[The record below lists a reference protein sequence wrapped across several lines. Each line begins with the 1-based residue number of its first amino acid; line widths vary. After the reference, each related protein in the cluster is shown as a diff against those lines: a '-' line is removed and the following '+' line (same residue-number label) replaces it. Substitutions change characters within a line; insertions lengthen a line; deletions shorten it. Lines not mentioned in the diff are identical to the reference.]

1 MCRVIALVLIF
12 MSFAFLY
19 VDIGFTESDDPSK
32 MASDLWNKIQGD
44 KYQDNWKLWPGKGKF
59 YKGTEPH
66 GMLLTTYLNEAAYE
80 AVEKK
85 EKELPNGSIVIKENY
100 MPDKTLGAIT
110 VMQKIE
116 GYNPEG
122 GDWFWVKFKADGNP
136 ETAEMGGKS
145 MPVAGKVPM
154 CIGCHQ
160 ASNSGIRYIM
170 TK

>member
-12 MSFAFLY
+12 MSFAFLC
-19 VDIGFTESDDPSK
+19 VNIGFTGSYDPSK

-44 KYQDNWKLWPGKGKF
+44 KYRETWELWPGKGKF

-66 GMLLTTYLNEAAYE
+66 GMLLTTYLNEAAYR
-80 AVEKK
+80 AVEKN

-116 GYNPEG
+116 KYNPEG
-122 GDWFWVKFKADGNP
+122 GDWFWVKFKPDGNP

>member
-1 MCRVIALVLIF
+1 MHRVIPLVLILI
-12 MSFAFLY
+12 SFGFLNAN
-19 VDIGFTESDDPSK
+19 IGFTESDDPSK

-44 KYQDNWKLWPGKGKF
+44 RYRENWKLWPGKGEF

-66 GMLLTTYLNEAAYE
+66 GMLLTTYLNQAAYE

-85 EKELPNGSIVIKENY
+85 ENQLPNGSIVIKENY
-100 MPDKTLGAIT
+100 MPNKTLGAIT

-122 GDWFWVKFKADGNP
+122 GDWFWVKFTPDGNP
-136 ETAEMGGKS
+136 EIAEMGGKS

-160 ASNSGIRYIM
+160 ASNSGIRYLM